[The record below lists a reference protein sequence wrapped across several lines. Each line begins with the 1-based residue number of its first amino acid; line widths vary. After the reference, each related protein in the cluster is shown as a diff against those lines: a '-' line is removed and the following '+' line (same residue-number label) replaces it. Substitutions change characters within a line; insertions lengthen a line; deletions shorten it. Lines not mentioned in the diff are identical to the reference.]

1 MHASQL
7 IVTRMPLGNLWDSE
21 GQLEAHRVRRV
32 GKDEISELM
41 RNGSTFVVADV
52 GQPLCWIPEQ
62 DRFTFW
68 KAEVQGRLVPPGTD
82 RFCLEAYPNGYC
94 YVASVWRCTGSKSVI
109 VLEKHH

>member
-1 MHASQL
+1 
-7 IVTRMPLGNLWDSE
+7 MPLSHLWDKA
-21 GQLEAHRVRRV
+21 GQLEAHRVRCV
-32 GKDEISELM
+32 GKDEITELM

-68 KAEVQGRLVPPGTD
+68 QAEVRSRLVPPEAD
-82 RFCLEAYPNGYC
+82 RFRLEAYPNGYC
-94 YVASVWRCTGSKSVI
+94 YVASVWHCTGSKSVI